1 MRFFYVVGFLWALAL
16 PLRAIDREAFSISR
30 YDLNATVEPEQQR
43 LAVRG
48 RITLRNESDDPQK
61 NIALQISS
69 SLHWVSIKLDGKPV
83 EFLSQAYTSDIDHTG
98 ALTEAIVTVAPVS
111 PEKTIDLE
119 IGYEGTITQD
129 ASRLI
134 RIGVPAETAKHSDWD
149 QIGHTFSTVR
159 GIGYVAWYPV
169 ATEAASLS
177 DGDSV
182 LATVGR
188 WKQRESQA
196 EMKVNLCLSQNSA
209 EGNSSPPLQMFMN
222 DAQSGVRGGS
232 AGGITEKNVS
242 TRCKAY
248 DFKQLGQSVP
258 VFVLGN
264 YSDNSRENA
273 VIHYLPEHK
282 SGADD
287 YAIALDQAGP
297 AVNQL
302 LGAPNSKP
310 AYMPET
316 FDLPD
321 AQDAA
326 FDSGNALLM
335 PLAQNDTSLLLAAAR
350 QLAHTAFPSP
360 RLWISE
366 GLAGYAQA
374 AYMQSE
380 KGRAAAIAYMQG
392 HRAAMVESEKENL
405 AQGSDKAAAHSLI
418 NDPDQFYV
426 ETKAMSVWWML
437 RDMVGETAFT
447 DALHNYKA
455 SEDKDAYYVQKL
467 FEARSHRDL
476 AWFFD
481 DWVYR
486 DRGLPELRIV
496 SVYPR
501 QLVGGGYL
509 LTVTVENSGQA
520 GAEVPVTRH
529 MAQGESTERLIV
541 PGNSKASVRI
551 RAPMLPQEARVNDGS
566 VPEAN
571 SGNNSFKIEVTQ

>member
-1 MRFFYVVGFLWALAL
+1 VKFLCVVTFLWAWVL
-16 PLRAIDREAFSISR
+16 PLSALDREAFSIIR
-30 YDLNATVEPEQQR
+30 YDLNATIESEQQR

-48 RITLRNESDDPQK
+48 TITLRNESDAPQK
-61 NIALQISS
+61 NITLQISS
-69 SLHWVSIKLDGKPV
+69 SLNWLSIKLDGKPV

-98 ALTEAIVTVAPVS
+98 ALTEAIVTMAPVS
-111 PEKTIDLE
+111 SGKTIDLE

-129 ASRLI
+129 ASRLT

-149 QIGHTFSTVR
+149 QIGRTFSAVR
-159 GIGYVAWYPV
+159 GIGYVTWYPV

-188 WKQRESQA
+188 WKRRESQS
-196 EMKVNLCLSQNSA
+196 EMKVNLCLSGNSA
-209 EGNSSPPLQMFMN
+209 EGNSSPPFEIFMN
-222 DAQSGVRGGS
+222 DGYRGVRGGG
-232 AGGITEKNVS
+232 AGSISGKKNATS
-242 TRCKAY
+242 CNCY
-248 DFKQLGQSVP
+248 DFRQLGQTVP
-258 VFVLGN
+258 VFVLGHYAN
-264 YSDNSRENA
+264 HDRENA

-287 YAIALDQAGP
+287 YALALDQAEP
-297 AVNQL
+297 AVNEL
-302 LGAPNSKP
+302 LGIRDLKP
-310 AYMPET
+310 AYKPET

-321 AQDAA
+321 AENAP
-326 FDSGNALLM
+326 FESGNALLM
-335 PLAQNDTSLLLAAAR
+335 PLAENDTGLLLASVR
-350 QLAHTAFPSP
+350 QLAHVAFPSP

-374 AYMQSE
+374 AYMQNE
-380 KGRAAAIAYMQG
+380 KARAAAIAYMQG
-392 HRAAMVESEKENL
+392 HRAALVESEKENL

-437 RDMVGETAFT
+437 RDMVGETAFA
-447 DALHNYKA
+447 DALHSYKA
-455 SEDKDAYYVQKL
+455 FEDKDAYYVQKL
-467 FEARSHRDL
+467 FEMRSHRDL

-486 DRGLPELRIV
+486 DRGLPEFRIL

-509 LTVTVENSGQA
+509 VTVTVENSGQA
-520 GAEVPVTRH
+520 GAEVPVTLH
-529 MAQGESTERLIV
+529 MAQGEITERLVV
-541 PGNSKASVRI
+541 PGKSKASVRI
-551 RAPMLPQEARVNDGS
+551 RAPMLPREATTNDGS

-571 SGNNSFKIEVTQ
+571 SGNNSFKMK

>member
-1 MRFFYVVGFLWALAL
+1 MKWFYVISLLLAL
-16 PLRAIDREAFSISR
+16 VLPLSALDREAFSISR
-30 YDLNATVEPEQQR
+30 YDLNATIEPEQQR

-48 RITLRNESDDPQK
+48 RITLRNESDGPQK

-98 ALTEAIVTVAPVS
+98 ALTEAIVTVPPVS
-111 PEKTIDLE
+111 PEKAINLE
-119 IGYEGTITQD
+119 IGYEGTIPQD
-129 ASRLI
+129 ASRLA

-149 QIGHTFSTVR
+149 QIGRAFSAVR

-169 ATEAASLS
+169 ATEAAGLS

-196 EMKVNLCLSQNSA
+196 EMKVNLCLSANSA
-209 EGNSSPPLQMFMN
+209 QGNSSPPLQMFMN
-222 DAQSGVRGGS
+222 DSPSGVRVGSVGGT
-232 AGGITEKNVS
+232 ADEK
-242 TRCKAY
+242 TTAHCEIY
-248 DFKQLGQSVP
+248 DFRQLGQTVP
-258 VFVLGN
+258 VFVLGHYEEN
-264 YSDNSRENA
+264 ERENA
-273 VIHYLPEHK
+273 IIHYLPEHK

-287 YAIALDQAGP
+287 YALALDQAGP

-302 LGAPNSKP
+302 LGLRDSKP
-310 AYMPET
+310 AYKPEA

-321 AQDAA
+321 AENAP
-326 FDSGNALLM
+326 FESGNALLM
-335 PLAQNDTSLLLAAAR
+335 PMAQNDTGLLLASVRQVAR
-350 QLAHTAFPSP
+350 AVFPSP

-374 AYMQSE
+374 GYMQNE

-392 HRAAMVESEKENL
+392 HRAALVESEKENL
-405 AQGSDKAAAHSLI
+405 AQGSDRAAAHSLI

-437 RDMVGETAFT
+437 RDLVGETAFA
-447 DALHNYKA
+447 DALHSYKA

-486 DRGLPELRIV
+486 DRGLPDFRIL

-509 LTVTVENSGQA
+509 VTVTVENSGQS
-520 GAEVPVTRH
+520 GAEVPVTLH
-529 MAQGESTERLIV
+529 MAQGESAERLIV

-551 RAPMLPQEARVNDGS
+551 RAPMMPQEATVNDGS
-566 VPEAN
+566 VPETN